1 MLIEVDYEY
10 HPANRGRYRHMVKLL
25 SHYED
30 TYCAFLSS
38 AMSYVSSFE
47 KIPIDADPATVTPFW
62 QNGWIPGLDA
72 VSLYT
77 TVAKYNPR
85 FYVEVGSGNST
96 KFVRRAIAD
105 NGLRTRMI
113 SIDPMPRAEINSIV
127 DTAIRK
133 PLEDVSLDT
142 FQPLQSGDVVF
153 LDNSHR
159 AFQNSDVTVFFTE
172 ILPVLPSGVIYG
184 LHDIFLP
191 QDYPK
196 EWAPRFYNEQYL
208 LHAYLIGGRGGDDI
222 LFPAAYVTEA
232 KEGSKLRDLMNK
244 LFDKPPLSNAGQH
257 GGCFWLSKSP
267 SPSLVSRFTNFLRA
281 KFQNGTAQ

>member
-10 HPANRGRYRHMVKLL
+10 HPAKRGRYRHMVKLL
-25 SHYED
+25 SRYED
-30 TYCAFLSS
+30 TYCDFLSS

-47 KIPIDADPATVTPFW
+47 KIPFEADPATVTPFW
-62 QNGWIPGLDA
+62 RNGWIPGLDA

-142 FQPLQSGDVVF
+142 FQALQSGDVVF

-159 AFQNSDVTVFFTE
+159 AFQNSDVTVFLRKFFRRC
-172 ILPVLPSGVIYG
+172 PVVSYMAYMTYSCPRITRKSG
-184 LHDIFLP
+184 HR
-191 QDYPK
+191 
-196 EWAPRFYNEQYL
+196 AS
-208 LHAYLIGGRGGDDI
+208 
-222 LFPAAYVTEA
+222 T
-232 KEGSKLRDLMNK
+232 MNNICCM
-244 LFDKPPLSNAGQH
+244 PI
-257 GGCFWLSKSP
+257 
-267 SPSLVSRFTNFLRA
+267 
-281 KFQNGTAQ
+281 